1 MMNQR
6 KLYPRLCDE
15 CNNVYKNKS
24 SYYVHR
30 KHGTC
35 KKNQDANQLQAA
47 QTSIQTQN
55 NHCIQNNINNHN
67 HFHITI
73 KNEFTDWLQS
83 TMQGGDTGLTQKE
96 KRQVGDV
103 LHMLHQRGYTTRND
117 VQKLVMEEF
126 TTVQQL
132 QQQINEYD
140 LDVLRN
146 IISSNIPNK
155 AYNVEEHASRCT
167 LSLFKRLISTDEA
180 AISPDTLKTN
190 PLFQPAKGQLSA
202 WFASVDDLEPYGGSK
217 FGDTF
222 SKKRQWNP
230 LHHHTTW
237 MSLIEMIGLRFEAA
251 IKSGGDWKSSAE
263 EALLVYWT
271 DMFNGLTSD
280 KPELMKALATELAA
294 VCRNDHTRGWHNL
307 SKLIS
312 RGPTSLDVTDDRPNI
327 TIEAVE

>member
-1 MMNQR
+1 MAR
-6 KLYPRLCDE
+6 LSLYPRVCDD
-15 CNNVYKNKS
+15 CGVKYSNRRSYHVHSKS
-24 SYYVHR
+24 
-30 KHGTC
+30 GTC
-35 KKNQDANQLQAA
+35 QKRQDLQAQPQAA

-55 NHCIQNNINNHN
+55 NHCIQNINNHN

-202 WFASVDDLEPYGGSK
+202 WFASVDDPEPYGGSK

-312 RGPTSLDVTDDRPNI
+312 RGPTSLDVTDDRPKI